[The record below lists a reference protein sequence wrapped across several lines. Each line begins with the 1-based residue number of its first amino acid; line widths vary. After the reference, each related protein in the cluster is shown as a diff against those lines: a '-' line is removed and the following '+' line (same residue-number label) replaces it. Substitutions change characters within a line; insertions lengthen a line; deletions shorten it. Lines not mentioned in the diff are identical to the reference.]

1 MQINRI
7 NYPKINFYA
16 ANSKNKS
23 TNKTTT
29 SPMNSGL
36 ATAGSW
42 FGFGVALDLISRKCQ
57 FSKSPLKNS
66 LAINGILGAGAGIY
80 TGIKNTQS
88 TKS

>member
-7 NYPKINFYA
+7 NYPNINFYA
-16 ANSKNKS
+16 ANSKTKS
-23 TNKTTT
+23 TNKTAT

-80 TGIKNTQS
+80 TGLKTVNND
-88 TKS
+88 K